1 MPHKFVLIWHHGT
14 QREPQRT
21 SNGPFSFSPGGDFNG
36 KHIHHWNKKLQ
47 MPAKRNT

>member
-1 MPHKFVLIWHHGT
+1 MLLWHHGT

-36 KHIHHWNKKLQ
+36 KHIHHWDKKLQ
-47 MPAKRNT
+47 KSEKRIP

>member
-21 SNGPFSFSPGGDFNG
+21 SNGPFSFSTGGDFNG
-36 KHIHHWNKKLQ
+36 KHIHHWDKKLQ
-47 MPAKRNT
+47 KSEKRIP